1 MSSVMHPD
9 GREAG
14 LRLLAFSR
22 RWLAENA
29 SARGIRVLLRK
40 IDHPADAPEPRARTE
55 LLGGPPTYT
64 RAMSEN
70 PASKMNRLLEIMA
83 RLRDPKGGCPW
94 DLEQDFSSISPHTI
108 EEAYEV
114 DEAIASG
121 DLESLR
127 DELGDLLFQVV
138 FQSRIAEELGV
149 FDFAGVTEAI
159 TSKLIRR
166 HPHIFADAATPAT
179 VGDQVS
185 NWESIKAEE
194 RAAADRSRGGP
205 SDPFVGIPRN
215 LPALARSV
223 KLAGRLAR
231 IEWEGDGPT
240 PVGTPP
246 PSDGILSELTAMLA
260 ATQHRLDSETCATG
274 DREATLRLVGAGLR
288 AWVWLA
294 RELGVDP
301 EQALR
306 LVDDETVASVRGSIQ
321 EEAGRARTR
330 AEALE

>member
-1 MSSVMHPD
+1 M
-9 GREAG
+9 
-14 LRLLAFSR
+14 
-22 RWLAENA
+22 AEMKA
-29 SARGIRVLLRK
+29 
-40 IDHPADAPEPRARTE
+40 
-55 LLGGPPTYT
+55 
-64 RAMSEN
+64 
-70 PASKMNRLLEIMA
+70 LLEIMA
-83 RLRDPKGGCPW
+83 RLRDPDRGCPW

-138 FQSRIAEELGV
+138 FQSRIAEELGA
-149 FDFAGVTEAI
+149 FDFEGVTEAI

-166 HPHIFADAATPAT
+166 HPPIFADATTPAT
-179 VGDQVS
+179 IKAQVL
-185 NWESIKAEE
+185 NWESIKAAE
-194 RAAADRSRGGP
+194 RAAADRSRGGV

-231 IEWEGDGPT
+231 IEGEGEGEGDGPA
-240 PVGTPP
+240 PHGP
-246 PSDGILSELTAMLA
+246 PSHSAEILSHLTAGLA
-260 ATQHRLDSETCATG
+260 AVKNALVPASCATR
-274 DREATLRLVGAGLR
+274 DREASLRLVGAGLR

-306 LVDDETVASVRGSIQ
+306 FVDDETVASVRG
-321 EEAGRARTR
+321 ETTRPR

>member
-1 MSSVMHPD
+1 M
-9 GREAG
+9 
-14 LRLLAFSR
+14 
-22 RWLAENA
+22 AEMKA
-29 SARGIRVLLRK
+29 
-40 IDHPADAPEPRARTE
+40 
-55 LLGGPPTYT
+55 
-64 RAMSEN
+64 
-70 PASKMNRLLEIMA
+70 LLEIMA
-83 RLRDPKGGCPW
+83 RLRDPDGGCPW

-138 FQSRIAEELGV
+138 FQSRIAEELGA
-149 FDFAGVTEAI
+149 FDFEGVTEAI

-179 VGDQVS
+179 LGDQVS

-194 RAAADRSRGGP
+194 RAAAGRSRGGVP
-205 SDPFVGIPRN
+205 DPFVGIPRN

-223 KLAGRLAR
+223 KLAGRLTR
-231 IEWEGDGPT
+231 IEPDAAGPA
-240 PVGTPP
+240 PAGAPP
-246 PSDGILSELTAMLA
+246 PSSEVLSHLKA
-260 ATQHRLDSETCATG
+260 ALLPIEGALDRASGGGVG
-274 DREATLRLVGAGLR
+274 DREAMRRLVGVGLR

-306 LVDDETVASVRGSIQ
+306 LVDDETVDSVRDQS
-321 EEAGRARTR
+321 AKRT
-330 AEALE
+330 AK

>member
-1 MSSVMHPD
+1 M
-9 GREAG
+9 
-14 LRLLAFSR
+14 
-22 RWLAENA
+22 AEMKA
-29 SARGIRVLLRK
+29 
-40 IDHPADAPEPRARTE
+40 
-55 LLGGPPTYT
+55 
-64 RAMSEN
+64 
-70 PASKMNRLLEIMA
+70 LLEIMA
-83 RLRDPKGGCPW
+83 RLRDPDGGCPW
-94 DLEQDFSSISPHTI
+94 DLKQDFSSISPHTI

-138 FQSRIAEELGV
+138 FQSRIAEELGA

-179 VGDQVS
+179 LGDQVS

-194 RAAADRSRGGP
+194 RAAAGRSRGGV

-231 IEWEGDGPT
+231 IEPDGAGPA
-240 PVGTPP
+240 PAGAPP
-246 PSDGILSELTAMLA
+246 PSSEIISHLSSALLPVESA
-260 ATQHRLDSETCATG
+260 LDRESGVAG
-274 DREATLRLVGAGLR
+274 DREATLRLVGVGLR

-306 LVDDETVASVRGSIQ
+306 LVDDETVGSVRDLF
-321 EEAGRARTR
+321 AKRT
-330 AEALE
+330 AK

>member
-1 MSSVMHPD
+1 M
-9 GREAG
+9 
-14 LRLLAFSR
+14 
-22 RWLAENA
+22 AEMKA
-29 SARGIRVLLRK
+29 
-40 IDHPADAPEPRARTE
+40 
-55 LLGGPPTYT
+55 
-64 RAMSEN
+64 
-70 PASKMNRLLEIMA
+70 LLEIMA
-83 RLRDPKGGCPW
+83 RLRDPDRGCPW

-138 FQSRIAEELGV
+138 FQSRIAEELGA
-149 FDFAGVTEAI
+149 FDFEGVTEAI

-166 HPHIFADAATPAT
+166 HPHIFADATTPAT
-179 VGDQVS
+179 IKAQVL
-185 NWESIKAEE
+185 NWESIKAAE
-194 RAAADRSRGGP
+194 RAAADRSRGGV

-231 IEWEGDGPT
+231 IEGEGDGPA
-240 PVGTPP
+240 PHGP
-246 PSDGILSELTAMLA
+246 PSHSAEILSHLTAGLA
-260 ATQHRLDSETCATG
+260 AVESALSLASGATR

-306 LVDDETVASVRGSIQ
+306 FVDDETVASVRG
-321 EEAGRARTR
+321 ETTRPR